1 MAKDPFCGPSL
12 PSQIDGPSLRQA
24 CAVAK
29 TTASDE
35 PAIRTLGLNHEQG
48 ARQTTQCAP
57 NLIQAENNRLRLTG
71 TSNLQRQHA
80 TTRTPLQRVQ
90 AQRRLQR
97 LSRNTDGLADF
108 ISCDHTTPTK

>member
-1 MAKDPFCGPSL
+1 
-12 PSQIDGPSLRQA
+12 
-24 CAVAK
+24 VAK

-35 PAIRTLGLNHEQG
+35 PAIRTLGLNHKQG
-48 ARQTTQCAP
+48 ARQTTQGAP
-57 NLIQAENNRLRLTG
+57 NLIQAENDRLRLTG

-97 LSRNTDGLADF
+97 LSWSTDGLADVV
-108 ISCDHTTPTK
+108 SRDHTTPTK